1 MHLKNEENNA
11 VDKAEPPKVRTRR
24 SRGPS
29 LSNEEFLDKALDMF
43 LEQGFERTSIDAI
56 TATAGIAKRTVYLRY
71 GDKQS
76 LFKAALQRAIEEWIV
91 PVDRLRQAECDNLED
106 SLLAIAQILVDNILT
121 PAGLRLIQLTN
132 AESRHMPEIGAFN
145 VHKGT
150 EPTIAYLADLFRRH
164 LSPDGTALPQAED
177 AAEAFLYL
185 VVGGPAN
192 ATAWGVESDKAA
204 IDQRTR
210 YSVCLL
216 LHGLMASSRT
226 SVDSAGGRTTLE
238 DENRRLKRLLAEAMI
253 KLDRAREDRPMCSRC
268 AHTPPEADT
277 ATGS

>member
-1 MHLKNEENNA
+1 MKNGERTVA
-11 VDKAEPPKVRTRR
+11 DKTQPAKGTSRR
-24 SRGPS
+24 SRRPS
-29 LSNEEFLDKALDMF
+29 LSTEEFLDKALDLF

-56 TATAGIAKRTVYLRY
+56 TASAGIAKRTVYSRY

-91 PVDRLRQAECDNLED
+91 PVERLRQAECDSLED

-121 PAGLRLIQLTN
+121 PEGLRLIQLTN
-132 AESRHMPEIGAFN
+132 AESHHMPEIGAFN
-145 VHKGT
+145 VQKGT

-164 LSPDGTALPQAED
+164 LAPDGATLPEAED

-192 ATAWGVESDKAA
+192 STAWGVESDKAA

-210 YSVCLL
+210 YNVRLF
-216 LHGLMASSRT
+216 LHGLITSSQTNSHSTGEVAS
-226 SVDSAGGRTTLE
+226 LE
-238 DENRRLKRLLAEAMI
+238 DENLRLKRLLAEALI
-253 KLDRAREDRPMCSRC
+253 KLDRAREDRPLCSRC
-268 AHTPPEADT
+268 ANTLSEPDT
-277 ATGS
+277 A